1 MCNWQD
7 REEGKGKPGLEP
19 GRQQEALTR
28 ATLDKNKEK
37 PKRFF
42 YCTGG
47 RTLLGTGRSSM
58 KQSESQDGPE
68 LLHQKVQP
76 GVRAEV
82 LESHLGK
89 IQTVLNP
96 GHRMEGAP

>member
-7 REEGKGKPGLEP
+7 HEEGKGKPGLEP
-19 GRQQEALTR
+19 ERQQEAPTR

-47 RTLLGTGRSSM
+47 RTLLGTGRRSV
-58 KQSESQDGPE
+58 KQSECQDGPE
-68 LLHQKVQP
+68 LLHQRVQS
-76 GVRAEV
+76 GIWAEV
-82 LESHLGK
+82 L
-89 IQTVLNP
+89 
-96 GHRMEGAP
+96 GHT